1 MLVKILMM
9 STQKGDAEPNIIENG
24 ASNMML
30 KKIVQK
36 DKERAAD
43 SQAKT
48 FSEILLN
55 TIDEDGMWLVTCLW
69 NFNRISSNSCSI
81 LPFSMSFYSKT
92 NQ

>member
-55 TIDEDGMWLVTCLW
+55 TIDEDGM
-69 NFNRISSNSCSI
+69 
-81 LPFSMSFYSKT
+81 
-92 NQ
+92 